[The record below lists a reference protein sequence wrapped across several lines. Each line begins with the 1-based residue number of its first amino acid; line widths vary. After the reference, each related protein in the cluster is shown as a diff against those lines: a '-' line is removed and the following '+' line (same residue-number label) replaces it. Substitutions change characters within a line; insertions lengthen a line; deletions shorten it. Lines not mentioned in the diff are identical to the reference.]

1 MNQLLYL
8 FESLR
13 SLGDETALL
22 ESCDWCEERL
32 EVVKNIFSKTL
43 AETLGEN
50 IAADD
55 ASEVLDLIKFKLTS
69 QLDEKEVN
77 ACLHILEE
85 NIKRF
90 SLSKHEVD
98 YEN

>member
-8 FESLR
+8 FDSLR

-22 ESCDWCEERL
+22 EACDWCEERL
-32 EVVKNIFSKTL
+32 QVVREAFHTIVTSSLNEDSDVESL
-43 AETLGEN
+43 
-50 IAADD
+50 DD
-55 ASEVLDLIKFKLTS
+55 VVELIKFKLTS
-69 QLDEKEVN
+69 LLSEKEVEV
-77 ACLHILEE
+77 CLHILEE

-90 SLSKHEVD
+90 FLLKKEVD

>member
-8 FESLR
+8 FESIR
-13 SLGDETALL
+13 SLGDETELL

-32 EVVKNIFSKTL
+32 GVVKEIFSNTVLNSFK
-43 AETLGEN
+43 EDPDVEN
-50 IAADD
+50 
-55 ASEVLDLIKFKLTS
+55 LDEMMQLIKFKLTS
-69 QLDEKEVN
+69 LLNEKEVN
-77 ACLHILEE
+77 ACLHILKE

-90 SLSKHEVD
+90 FLSKHEVD